1 MTKSRGNRKNRSNRK
16 RPFGLTGGSA
26 YANGGTG
33 GGAAD
38 WVLKNFGTSDQQWN
52 NTFGPNSLG
61 ANTGNLLPT
70 VSGAPAV
77 LPGMSPQGVNPP
89 SQLFNF
95 FKGGKGRGRKGKRRT
110 QGGMGILTQ
119 AAVPLTLLAMQQ
131 AYGTRRKG
139 NRRQVRS
146 RSRSRRRR

>member
-1 MTKSRGNRKNRSNRK
+1 
-16 RPFGLTGGSA
+16 
-26 YANGGTG
+26 
-33 GGAAD
+33 
-38 WVLKNFGTSDQQWN
+38 
-52 NTFGPNSLG
+52 
-61 ANTGNLLPT
+61 
-70 VSGAPAV
+70 
-77 LPGMSPQGVNPP
+77 MSPQGVNPP

-95 FKGGKGRGRKGKRRT
+95 FKGGKGRKGKRRT

-119 AAVPLTLLAMQQ
+119 TAVPLTLLAMQQ